1 MDNIGLLEPK
11 IKNLGNQLI
20 LSIEEHLLTI
30 DAAIQSGLILLV
42 LCGTW
47 FFTQYGAKAFTAWLQ
62 NRERKYAL
70 HLNLSIK
77 ELFFFI
83 TLSAALWFAILLFSV
98 NDLAFSGLKILASL
112 TTAWVFIRIT
122 SSTIKSDFWA
132 RIIAVGLW
140 LTAALSIL
148 GLLGPT
154 TEILDSKALV
164 FGKIRLSLLLIIKA
178 VVIFG
183 LLLWFVG
190 FISKILERLFN
201 RSGSLTSS
209 QKVLFSK
216 LSNILLYSFAVFI
229 ALNTAGLDLTALA
242 VFGGALGLGIGF
254 GLQKIFSNLISGII
268 LLMDKSVKPGDVIS
282 IDDTYGWVNKL
293 GARYVSV
300 LTRDGKEHLIP
311 NENLIS
317 EKVENWSYS
326 DSNIRIHI
334 PVGVSYNSD
343 MHKVRE
349 VLLTAAKE
357 SPRILK
363 DHPIACLMKNF
374 GDNSVNFE
382 LRAWIGDPQQGV
394 SNIKSEIYF
403 RIWDLFKENGIEIPF
418 PQRDM
423 HIKLDEELRDL
434 LKKS

>member
-1 MDNIGLLEPK
+1 
-11 IKNLGNQLI
+11 
-20 LSIEEHLLTI
+20 
-30 DAAIQSGLILLV
+30 
-42 LCGTW
+42 
-47 FFTQYGAKAFTAWLQ
+47 
-62 NRERKYAL
+62 
-70 HLNLSIK
+70 
-77 ELFFFI
+77 
-83 TLSAALWFAILLFSV
+83 
-98 NDLAFSGLKILASL
+98 
-112 TTAWVFIRIT
+112 
-122 SSTIKSDFWA
+122 
-132 RIIAVGLW
+132 
-140 LTAALSIL
+140 
-148 GLLGPT
+148 
-154 TEILDSKALV
+154 
-164 FGKIRLSLLLIIKA
+164 
-178 VVIFG
+178 
-183 LLLWFVG
+183 
-190 FISKILERLFN
+190 
-201 RSGSLTSS
+201 
-209 QKVLFSK
+209 
-216 LSNILLYSFAVFI
+216 
-229 ALNTAGLDLTALA
+229 
-242 VFGGALGLGIGF
+242 
-254 GLQKIFSNLISGII
+254 
-268 LLMDKSVKPGDVIS
+268 MDKSVKPGDVIS

-363 DHPIACLMKNF
+363 DHPIACLMKDF

-418 PQRDM
+418 PQRDVNL
-423 HIKLDEELRDL
+423 KVDDELRNL

>member
-1 MDNIGLLEPK
+1 MEEFGSWRDSFSLDLNKFALLWEDRFLTMDALVQACIIGLSLC
-11 IKNLGNQLI
+11 
-20 LSIEEHLLTI
+20 LSWLLATVS
-30 DAAIQSGLILLV
+30 ARNFQ
-42 LCGTW
+42 
-47 FFTQYGAKAFTAWLQ
+47 KWLDK
-62 NRERKYAL
+62 RDRKYAL
-70 HLNLSIK
+70 HLNVSAGEI
-77 ELFFFI
+77 FFFLF
-83 TLSAALWFAILLFSV
+83 LSVLLWAGVQIFSV
-98 NDLAFSGLKILASL
+98 LGYSYTGLKVLASL
-112 TTAWVFIRIT
+112 VTAWGLIRIT
-122 SSTIKSDFWA
+122 SSTIKSKFWS
-132 RIIAVGLW
+132 RVIAVALW

-148 GLLGPT
+148 GLLEAT
-154 TEILDSKALV
+154 ALALDSEAITI
-164 FGKIRLSLLLIIKA
+164 GKVRLSPLLVIKGIA
-178 VVIFG
+178 IFC
-183 LLLWFVG
+183 LLLWILNFV
-190 FISKILERLFN
+190 SKMLEKSFN
-201 RSGSLTSS
+201 SSSNLTLS
-209 QKVLFSK
+209 QKVLFYK
-216 LSNILLYSFAVFI
+216 LTNIFLYSAGIFLG
-229 ALNTAGLDLTALA
+229 LNIIGLDLTALA

-268 LLMDKSVKPGDVIS
+268 LLMDKSVKPGDVIA
-282 IDDTYGWVNKL
+282 IGDTYGWVNKL

-317 EKVENWSYS
+317 EQVENWSYS
-326 DSNIRIHI
+326 DSNIRIHV

-363 DHPIACLMKNF
+363 DHPIVCLMKDF

-418 PQRDM
+418 PQRDV
-423 HIKLDEELRDL
+423 HLKIDDELRNL